1 MNGGDGRPIET
12 VTVVGGGDAGLIA
25 ALTLDRVADVG
36 VTVVDDFDE
45 GIPEVGKSTISYIQN
60 TFHNVLGIEKAR
72 FIAEVKP
79 VWKASVFFTDWCGRG
94 PFHVPFDDL
103 TLPPAEP
110 GRRRF
115 EELYYRYLED
125 DYRTLG
131 VEIAEQ
137 GVSPF
142 VELRGDGFF
151 RTYDHVAYQFGT
163 GRLNDFLRTVC
174 RERGI
179 ELVDDEVTDVAVE
192 NGRIARVAGEER
204 TYDADLYLDA
214 TGFERLLMGRLD
226 GEYESFDFPLDSALV
241 AKADVDL
248 SEVVPATVVNSGAYG
263 WFWQIDTWDW
273 RDMGY
278 VYSSERVSTEGALAE
293 FREAR
298 DEEFIGADVKEYR
311 FDSGHYRDAWVGN
324 CVAVGNALG
333 FVEPLQSTALT
344 LNAIL
349 TEKLSELIADHHGI
363 NHPGVRAIYNDYVR
377 SKWENVY
384 DFVSVHYR
392 YADGEG
398 EFWEEMRAVNDDTR
412 LEKYVGAYRENG
424 FNSHSELDNK
434 HGSNPRIFNQYIFYR
449 LLRSLGVES
458 DFYEGID
465 IEVSP
470 EVRDAVERERERIRA
485 DAERHLSYEQVY
497 GSGVFE

>member
-1 MNGGDGRPIET
+1 MNGDSIEA
-12 VTVVGGGDAGLIA
+12 VTIVGGGDSGLIA
-25 ALTLDRVADVG
+25 ALTLDRVTRVD

-72 FIAEVKP
+72 FISEVKP

-115 EELYYRYLED
+115 EELYHRYLED

-131 VEIAEQ
+131 VETAER

-142 VELRGDGFF
+142 VELREDGFF
-151 RTYDHVAYQFGT
+151 RTYDHVAYQFST
-163 GRLNDFLRTVC
+163 GRLNDFLREIC

-179 ELVDDEVTDVAVE
+179 DLVDDRVTDVRVE
-192 NGRIARVAGEER
+192 DGHIARIVGEGR
-204 TYDADLYLDA
+204 VYDADLYLDA
-214 TGFERLLMGRLD
+214 TGFERLLMGALD
-226 GEYESFDFPLDSALV
+226 GEFEPFDFALV
-241 AKADVDL
+241 AKADLPV
-248 SEVVPATVVNSGAYG
+248 SEVVPATVVTSGEHG
-263 WFWQIDTWDW
+263 WFWQIDTRDW

-278 VYSSERVSTEGALAE
+278 VYSSAHASREEALAE
-293 FREAR
+293 FVESR
-298 DEEFIGADVKEYR
+298 DEEIVEAEVKEYH
-311 FDSGHYRDAWVGN
+311 FDSGHYANAWTGN

-349 TEKLSELIADHHGI
+349 TEKLAELIADHHGI
-363 NHPGVRAIYNDYVR
+363 NPPGVRGIYNDYAR

-392 YADGEG
+392 YADGES
-398 EFWEEMRAVNDDTR
+398 ELWEDARSVNDEDR

-424 FNSHSELDNK
+424 FNSHNELDSK
-434 HGSNPRIFNQYIFYR
+434 HGSNPQLFNQYIFYR

-465 IEVSP
+465 V
-470 EVRDAVERERERIRA
+470 EVREAVEREREQIRA
-485 DAERHLSYEQVY
+485 DAERHLPYEQVY

>member
-1 MNGGDGRPIET
+1 MNGDSIET
-12 VTVVGGGDAGLIA
+12 VAIVGGGDAGLIA
-25 ALTLDRVADVG
+25 ALTLDGVNSGVE

-60 TFHNVLGIEKAR
+60 TFHNVLGIEKDR
-72 FIAEVKP
+72 FISAVKP

-115 EELYYRYLED
+115 EELYLRYEEE

-131 VEIAEQ
+131 VEMAER

-142 VELRGDGFF
+142 IELRADGFF
-151 RTYDHVAYQFGT
+151 RTYDHVAYQFST
-163 GRLNDFLRTVC
+163 GRLNDFLREVC

-179 ELVDDEVTDVAVE
+179 ELVDDRVTDVRVE
-192 NGRIARVAGEER
+192 DGRIAGIDGAER
-204 TYDADLYLDA
+204 TYRADLYLDA
-214 TGFERLLMGRLD
+214 TGFERLLMGTLD
-226 GEYESFDFPLDSALV
+226 DEFQSFDFPLDSALV
-241 AKADVDL
+241 AKADLPL
-248 SEVVPATVVNSGAYG
+248 SEIVPATVVNSGHSG

-278 VYSSERVSTEGALAE
+278 VYSSAHASREEALAE
-293 FREAR
+293 FVEVREETFAE
-298 DEEFIGADVKEYR
+298 DEVKEYR
-311 FDSGHYRDAWVGN
+311 FDSGHYEDAWVGN

-349 TEKLSELIADHHGI
+349 TEKLAELIADHHGI
-363 NHPGVRAIYNDYVR
+363 NHPGVRRIYNDYAR

-384 DFVSVHYR
+384 DFISIHYR

-398 EFWEEMRAVNDDTR
+398 EFWDDMRAVNDERR
-412 LEKYVGAYRENG
+412 LGKYVDAYRENG
-424 FNSHSELDNK
+424 FNSHGELDNK
-434 HGSNPRIFNQYIFYR
+434 HGSNPRLFNQYIFYR

-458 DFYEGID
+458 DFYEGLD
-465 IEVSP
+465 IEVNP
-470 EVRDAVERERERIRA
+470 EVREAVERERERIRA
-485 DAERHLSYEQVY
+485 DAGRHLSYEQVY

>member
-1 MNGGDGRPIET
+1 MNGVDGRIEA
-12 VTVVGGGDAGLIA
+12 VTVVGGGDAGLIS
-25 ALTLDRVADVG
+25 ALTLDSVNSDVD

-45 GIPEVGKSTISYIQN
+45 GIPEVGKSTISYIQH
-60 TFHNVLGIEKAR
+60 TLHDVLGIEKAR
-72 FIAEVKP
+72 FISEVKP

-110 GRRRF
+110 GCRRF
-115 EELYYRYLED
+115 EELYYRYESD
-125 DYRTLG
+125 DFRTLG
-131 VEIAEQ
+131 VEIAER

-142 VELRGDGFF
+142 VELREDGFF

-163 GRLNDFLRTVC
+163 GRLNDFLREVC

-179 ELVDDEVTDVAVE
+179 ELVDDEVTDVRVE
-192 NGRIARVAGEER
+192 DGRIARVAGEER
-204 TYDADLYLDA
+204 AYDADLYLDA
-214 TGFERLLMGRLD
+214 TGFERLLMRRLD
-226 GEYESFDFPLDSALV
+226 NGYEAFDFPLDSALV

-248 SEVVPATVVNSGAYG
+248 SEIVPATVVDSGEYG

-278 VYSSERVSTEGALAE
+278 VYSSEHASREDALAE
-293 FREAR
+293 LVETREAPI
-298 DEEFIGADVKEYR
+298 DEDSVKEYH

-349 TEKLSELIADHHGI
+349 TEKLAELVADHHGI
-363 NHPGVRAIYNDYVR
+363 NHRGVRDIYNDYAR

-392 YADGEG
+392 YADGES
-398 EFWEEMRAVNDDTR
+398 EFWEDMRSVNDERR

-424 FNSHSELDNK
+424 FNSHTELDNK
-434 HGSNPRIFNQYIFYR
+434 HGSNPQLFNQYIFYR
-449 LLRSLGVES
+449 LLRALGVES
-458 DFYEGID
+458 EFYERID
-465 IEVSP
+465 VEVSP
-470 EVRDAVERERERIRA
+470 EVRQDVEREREQIRA

>member
-1 MNGGDGRPIET
+1 MDGQRIET

-25 ALTLDRVADVG
+25 ALTLDSSNPELD

-60 TFHNVLGIEKAR
+60 TFHNVLGIDKAR
-72 FIAEVKP
+72 FISEVKP

-115 EELYYRYLED
+115 EELYHRYETD
-125 DYRTLG
+125 NYRTLG

-142 VELRGDGFF
+142 VEIRPDGFF
-151 RTYDHVAYQFGT
+151 RSYDHVAYQFST
-163 GRLNDFLRTVC
+163 SRLNEFLRTVC

-179 ELVDDEVTDVAVE
+179 DLVDDHVTDVRTDE
-192 NGRIARVAGEER
+192 RRITRVAGEER
-204 TYDADLYLDA
+204 AYDADLYLDA
-214 TGFERLLMGRLD
+214 TGFERLLMRNLD
-226 GEYESFDFPLDSALV
+226 NEFAEFDVPLDSALV
-241 AKADVDL
+241 AKADLPL
-248 SEVVPATVVNSGAYG
+248 SEVVPATVVESGDYG

-278 VYSSERVSTEGALAE
+278 VYSSEHVSRADALDE
-293 FREAR
+293 FVETR
-298 DEEFIGADVKEYR
+298 DEAFDEADVVGYR
-311 FDSGHYRDAWVGN
+311 FDSGHYADAWVGN

-349 TEKLSELIADHHGI
+349 VEKLSELLADHHGI
-363 NHPGVRAIYNDYVR
+363 NHRGLRDLYNGYAR
-377 SKWENVY
+377 SKWENVH
-384 DFVSVHYR
+384 DFISVHYR
-392 YADGEG
+392 YASGEG
-398 EFWEEMRAVNDDTR
+398 PFWEAVQSVDDDR

-424 FNSHSELDNK
+424 FNSHTELDNR

-458 DFYEGID
+458 DFYEGLD
-465 IEVSP
+465 LEVTP
-470 EVRDAVERERERIRA
+470 DVREAVERETEEIRS
-485 DAERHLSYEQVY
+485 DATRHLSYEQVY
-497 GSGVFE
+497 GSSVFE

>member
-1 MNGGDGRPIET
+1 MNGQRIET

-25 ALTLDRVADVG
+25 ALTLDSVTPDLD

-72 FIAEVKP
+72 FISEVKP

-115 EELYYRYLED
+115 EELYHRYETGN
-125 DYRTLG
+125 YRTLG

-137 GVSPF
+137 GTSPF
-142 VELRGDGFF
+142 VEIRQNGFF
-151 RTYDHVAYQFGT
+151 RSYDHVAYQFST
-163 GRLNDFLRTVC
+163 SRLNEFLRTVC

-179 ELVDDEVTDVAVE
+179 DLIDDEVVDVAVDD
-192 NGRIARVAGEER
+192 GRIARVAGEER

-214 TGFERLLMGRLD
+214 TGFERLLMRNLD
-226 GEYESFDFPLDSALV
+226 NAFDSFDFTLDSALV
-241 AKADVDL
+241 AKADLELPD
-248 SEVVPATVVNSGAYG
+248 VVPATVVDSGEYG

-278 VYSSERVSTEGALAE
+278 VYSSEHVSTGDALAE
-293 FREAR
+293 FVETREA
-298 DEEFIGADVKEYR
+298 DIAEADVVQYG

-349 TEKLSELIADHHGI
+349 TEKLSELVADHGGI
-363 NHPGVRAIYNDYVR
+363 DHRGVRRLYNDYAR

-384 DFVSVHYR
+384 DFISVHYR
-392 YADGEG
+392 YADGES
-398 EFWEEMRAVNDDTR
+398 EFWEDMRTVNDERR
-412 LEKYVGAYRENG
+412 LAKYVESYRENG
-424 FNSHSELDNK
+424 FNSHTDLDNK
-434 HGSNPRIFNQYIFYR
+434 HGQNPQVFNQFIFYR
-449 LLRSLGVES
+449 LLRALGVES
-458 DFYEGID
+458 DFYESLD
-465 IEVSP
+465 IEVSV
-470 EVRDAVERERERIRA
+470 EAREAVERETERNRS

-497 GSGVFE
+497 GSGVFD

>member
-1 MNGGDGRPIET
+1 MNGQRIET

-25 ALTLDRVADVG
+25 ALTLDSVTPDLD

-45 GIPEVGKSTISYIQN
+45 GIPEVGKSTISYIQH
-60 TFHNVLGIEKAR
+60 TFHEVLGIEKAR
-72 FIAEVKP
+72 FVSAVKP

-103 TLPPAEP
+103 TLAPAEP

-115 EELYYRYLED
+115 EELYHRYETGN
-125 DYRTLG
+125 YQTLG

-137 GVSPF
+137 ETSPF
-142 VELRGDGFF
+142 VEIRQNGFF
-151 RTYDHVAYQFGT
+151 RSYDHVAYQFST
-163 GRLNDFLRTVC
+163 GRLNEFLREVC

-179 ELVDDEVTDVAVE
+179 DLVDDEVLGVETDGE
-192 NGRIARVAGEER
+192 RITRVAGEER
-204 TYDADLYLDA
+204 RYDADLYLDA
-214 TGFERLLMGRLD
+214 TGFERLLMRNLD
-226 GEYESFDFPLDSALV
+226 NEFDAFDFPLDSALV
-241 AKADVDL
+241 AKADLDL
-248 SEVVPATVVNSGAYG
+248 SEVVPATVVDSGEYG

-278 VYSSERVSTEGALAE
+278 VYSSEHVSREDALAE
-293 FREAR
+293 FVETREA
-298 DEEFIGADVKEYR
+298 DIAEEDVVEYG

-349 TEKLSELIADHHGI
+349 TEKLAELIADHHDI
-363 NHPGVRAIYNDYVR
+363 NHRGVRGLYNEYAR

-384 DFVSVHYR
+384 DFISVHYR
-392 YADGEG
+392 YADGES
-398 EFWEEMRAVNDDTR
+398 EFWEDARTVNDERR
-412 LEKYVGAYRENG
+412 LEKYVETYRENG
-424 FNSHSELDNK
+424 FNSHAELDNR
-434 HGSNPRIFNQYIFYR
+434 HGQNPRIFNQFIFYR
-449 LLRSLGVES
+449 LLRALGVES
-458 DFYEGID
+458 DFYEGLD
-465 IEVSP
+465 LEVSP
-470 EVRDAVERERERIRA
+470 EAREAVERETEGIRS

-497 GSGVFE
+497 GSGVFD